1 MATSRMMKLPLIPI
15 RDVVVFPQTMFPFI
29 IGRESSVKALEYAL
43 RNERYLF
50 LATQKDPAIDEPQAG
65 DIFTVGTM
73 ALIIQNLKLPDGNIK
88 VLVEGLQRGRIVA
101 TINDPGFFMV
111 ETELLEPEQ
120 VSPDRAES
128 IREQLLEVFGEY
140 VKINPSFNA
149 DAMSRVIK
157 GPDLNKVADTISG
170 NIPIGIKEKQELL
183 EIDHPEERFA
193 KIIELIRF
201 EIEKLKLDKSIQGR
215 VREQMEKAQKEYY
228 LHEKIRAIQKELG
241 EDQQTSEIDE
251 LKEKVAKAGMTEDA
265 EAKVLKE
272 IRRLEAMP
280 SMSAESTVSRNYVD
294 WLLSLPWDKKSREIR
309 DIGKAEKIL
318 EADHYGLEKIKERIL
333 EYLAVRQMSRKSQG
347 SILCFVGPPGVG
359 KTSLGRSIARATGR
373 QFVRLSLGG
382 VRDEAEIRGHRR
394 TYIGAFPGQIIQMMK
409 KAGTQNPVF
418 VLDEVDKMS
427 VDFRGDP
434 SAALLEVLDPEQN
447 SHFLDHFIDTE
458 YDLSRVMFICT
469 ANVLH
474 AIPRPLQDRMEILE
488 ISGYT
493 EREKL
498 EIAKRFLVRKQ
509 REASGL
515 SERQIVF
522 TDEALLGIIRHYTRE
537 SGVRNL
543 EREIGR
549 VCRKVVREILSKGR
563 SHRVA
568 VDPPLLENL
577 LGPIRFRLQK
587 SQEKSEVGVAT
598 GMAWTDMGGEILLTE
613 VTRMPGTGKLTLTG
627 KIGEVMQES
636 AHAALSYVRS
646 RAETFHINP
655 EFYKNED
662 IHVHI
667 PEGAIPKDG
676 PSAGITMAT
685 AIVSSLTG
693 IPVRRDVALTGEIT
707 LRGQVLPIGGVK
719 EKILAAHRA
728 GIKLVALPTDNR
740 KDIQEI
746 PEEVRDELE
755 VHFVET
761 MDEVLGLALERLP
774 GPLQTLDKK
783 APAAIDGEVKE
794 GHIAN

>member
-50 LATQKDPAIDEPQAG
+50 LATQKDPATDEPQAG

-88 VLVEGLQRGRIVA
+88 VLVEGLQRGRIV
-101 TINDPGFFMV
+101 TTTHDPGFFMV
-111 ETELLEPEQ
+111 EAELLEPEQ

-140 VKINPSFNA
+140 VKTNPSFNA

-170 NIPIGIKEKQELL
+170 NIPIGIREKQELL

-563 SHRVA
+563 SLRVA
-568 VDPPLLENL
+568 VDPPLLEKL

-728 GIKLVALPTDNR
+728 GIKLVALPADNR

>member
-1 MATSRMMKLPLIPI
+1 MVASRMMKLPLIPI

-50 LATQKDPAIDEPQAG
+50 LATQKDPATDEPQAG

-101 TINDPGFFMV
+101 TTHDPGFFMV
-111 ETELLEPEQ
+111 EAELLEPKQ

-128 IREQLLEVFGEY
+128 IREQLLEAFGEY

-251 LKEKVAKAGMTEDA
+251 LKEKVANAGMTQDA
-265 EAKVLKE
+265 EAKILKE

-294 WLLSLPWDKKSREIR
+294 WLLSLPWNKKSREIR
-309 DIGKAEKIL
+309 DIGKAERIL

-568 VDPPLLENL
+568 VDPPLLEEL

>member
-88 VLVEGLQRGRIVA
+88 VMDEGLQRGRIVA

-294 WLLSLPWDKKSREIR
+294 WLLSLPWDRKSREIR

-498 EIAKRFLVRKQ
+498 EIAKRFLVGKQ

-568 VDPPLLENL
+568 VDPPLLEML

>member
-1 MATSRMMKLPLIPI
+1 MATSRVMTLPLIPI

-50 LATQKDPAIDEPQAG
+50 LATQKDPATDEPQAD
-65 DIFTVGTM
+65 DIHAVGTM

-101 TINDPGFFMV
+101 TTHDPGFFMV
-111 ETELLEPEQ
+111 DVRLLEPEQ
-120 VSPDRAES
+120 VDPDRAEAL
-128 IREQLLEVFGEY
+128 REQLLEAFGEY

-149 DAMSRVIK
+149 DAMNRVIK

-183 EIDHPEERFA
+183 EIDHPEERFG

-201 EIEKLKLDKSIQGR
+201 EIEKPQAGQIDPGPGP
-215 VREQMEKAQKEYY
+215 EQMEKAQKEYY

-251 LKEKVAKAGMTEDA
+251 LKDKVAKAGMTKDA

-294 WLLSLPWDKKSREIR
+294 WLLSLPWEKKSREIR
-309 DIGKAEKIL
+309 DIAKAEKIL
-318 EADHYGLEKIKERIL
+318 EADHYGLDKIKERIL

-434 SAALLEVLDPEQN
+434 SSALLEVLDPEQN
-447 SHFLDHFIDTE
+447 SHFLDHFVDTE

-498 EIAKRFLVRKQ
+498 EIAKRFLVHKQ

-549 VCRKVVREILSKGR
+549 VCRRWSARSSPRAAPTGWRWTRRCWRSFSAPIVPCRSREGEDGGGGHRHGLDRHGRRDPAHR
-563 SHRVA
+563 SHPDARHRQADRDGQDRRGDAGV
-568 VDPPLLENL
+568 
-577 LGPIRFRLQK
+577 GPRR
-587 SQEKSEVGVAT
+587 A
-598 GMAWTDMGGEILLTE
+598 
-613 VTRMPGTGKLTLTG
+613 
-627 KIGEVMQES
+627 
-636 AHAALSYVRS
+636 SYVRS
-646 RAETFHINP
+646 RAENFTSPPIFTRTRISTCTSRR
-655 EFYKNED
+655 
-662 IHVHI
+662 
-667 PEGAIPKDG
+667 G
-676 PSAGITMAT
+676 PSPRTVPAPGSPWPRP
-685 AIVSSLTG
+685 SSR
-693 IPVRRDVALTGEIT
+693 P
-707 LRGQVLPIGGVK
+707 
-719 EKILAAHRA
+719 
-728 GIKLVALPTDNR
+728 
-740 KDIQEI
+740 
-746 PEEVRDELE
+746 
-755 VHFVET
+755 
-761 MDEVLGLALERLP
+761 
-774 GPLQTLDKK
+774 
-783 APAAIDGEVKE
+783 
-794 GHIAN
+794 

>member
-1 MATSRMMKLPLIPI
+1 MATSRKMKLPLIPI

-50 LATQKDPAIDEPQAG
+50 LATQKDPATDEPQAG

-88 VLVEGLQRGRIVA
+88 VLVEGLQRGRIV
-101 TINDPGFFMV
+101 TTTHDPGFFMV
-111 ETELLEPEQ
+111 EAELLEPEQ

-140 VKINPSFNA
+140 VKTNPSFNA

-563 SHRVA
+563 SLRVA
-568 VDPPLLENL
+568 VDPPLLEKL

>member
-1 MATSRMMKLPLIPI
+1 MKLPLIPI

-50 LATQKDPAIDEPQAG
+50 LATQKDPATDEPQAG

-101 TINDPGFFMV
+101 TTHDPGFFMV
-111 ETELLEPEQ
+111 EAELLEPEQ

-128 IREQLLEVFGEY
+128 IREQLLEAFGEY

-563 SHRVA
+563 SLRVA
-568 VDPPLLENL
+568 VDPPLLEKL

>member
-1 MATSRMMKLPLIPI
+1 
-15 RDVVVFPQTMFPFI
+15 
-29 IGRESSVKALEYAL
+29 
-43 RNERYLF
+43 
-50 LATQKDPAIDEPQAG
+50 
-65 DIFTVGTM
+65 
-73 ALIIQNLKLPDGNIK
+73 IIQNLKLPDGNIK

-101 TINDPGFFMV
+101 TTHDPGFFMV
-111 ETELLEPEQ
+111 DVRLLEPEQ
-120 VSPDRAES
+120 VDPDRAEAL
-128 IREQLLEVFGEY
+128 REQLLEAFGEY

-149 DAMSRVIK
+149 DAMNRVIK

-183 EIDHPEERFA
+183 EIDHPEERFG

-251 LKEKVAKAGMTEDA
+251 LKDKVAKAGMTKDA

-294 WLLSLPWDKKSREIR
+294 WLLSLPWEKKSREIR
-309 DIGKAEKIL
+309 DIAKAEKIL
-318 EADHYGLEKIKERIL
+318 EADHYGLDKIKERIL

-434 SAALLEVLDPEQN
+434 SSALLEVLDPEQN
-447 SHFLDHFIDTE
+447 SHFLDHFVDTE

-498 EIAKRFLVRKQ
+498 EIAKRFLVHKQ

-568 VDPPLLENL
+568 VDPPLLEKL

-587 SQEKSEVGVAT
+587 SQAKSEVGVAT

-613 VTRMPGTGKLTLTG
+613 VTRMPGTGKLTVTG

-646 RAETFHINP
+646 RAENFHIP
-655 EFYKNED
+655 PDFYKNED

-693 IPVRRDVALTGEIT
+693 IPIRRDVALTGEIT
-707 LRGQVLPIGGVK
+707 LRGQVLPIG
-719 EKILAAHRA
+719 
-728 GIKLVALPTDNR
+728 
-740 KDIQEI
+740 
-746 PEEVRDELE
+746 
-755 VHFVET
+755 
-761 MDEVLGLALERLP
+761 
-774 GPLQTLDKK
+774 
-783 APAAIDGEVKE
+783 
-794 GHIAN
+794 